1 MSEIEVIGHC
11 PLSQQELDRI
21 MLGVFEGENP
31 GKDYLI
37 SLLMVEDEEM
47 KHYNKTYRGLG
58 EATDILS
65 FVTATVP
72 VNEAE
77 TEKQKPREQLICDI
91 IIDINQLIRQKG
103 NETIE
108 KEFRNVLIHGL
119 LHLLGYDHT
128 RLTDKEIMSNKEE
141 YYQRILQGE

>member
-21 MLGVFEGENP
+21 VHGVIEGENT

-37 SLLMVEDEEM
+37 SLLMVEDAEM
-47 KHYNKTYRGLG
+47 KHYNKTYRGLD

-103 NETIE
+103 TATIE
-108 KEFRNVLIHGL
+108 IEFRNVFMHGL

-128 RLTDKEIMSNKEE
+128 RLTDKEMMSNKEE